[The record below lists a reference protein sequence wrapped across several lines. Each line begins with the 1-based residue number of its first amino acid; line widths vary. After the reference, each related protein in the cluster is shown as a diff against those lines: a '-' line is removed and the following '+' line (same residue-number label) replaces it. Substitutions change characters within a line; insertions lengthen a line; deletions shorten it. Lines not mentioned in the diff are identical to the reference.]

1 MDNLSRDNMAL
12 SDIADDNALLR
23 VIMINRLWDKLLQV
37 RWFTEEAGGLAWRFK
52 DCYSLLNAHQLLRVY
67 EMASFDEN
75 RWIIPI
81 RYAGQGMIDVTILFS
96 SGKRMDGGMDSE
108 GHIHT

>member
-23 VIMINRLWDKLLQV
+23 AIMIDRLWDRLLQV
-37 RWFTEEAGGLAWRFK
+37 RWFTEEAGGLAWQFK
-52 DCYSLLNAHQLLRVY
+52 ECCQLLNSRQLLKIY
-67 EMASFDEN
+67 EIASFDPN
-75 RWIIPI
+75 RWIVPI
-81 RYAGQGMIDVTILFS
+81 RYAGQGMIDVVILLR